1 MQASHASYASF
12 TVEVKNPAIL
22 ALEIEM
28 VTSKKPVATDPVDQF
43 ISLIKTSDKKE
54 TTAQKTVAKGSA
66 EKKAGKTSE
75 KKATASTS
83 IAKGTKT
90 AKSAAKPL
98 ANKKESAKKT
108 ADTESADKRTAK
120 KTESPRADRP
130 TSAWPFPSSGSK
142 S

>member
-1 MQASHASYASF
+1 MQTSHASYASF

-54 TTAQKTVAKGSA
+54 TTAQKTVARGSA
-66 EKKAGKTSE
+66 NKKAEKTSE
-75 KKATASTS
+75 KKASASTS

-90 AKSAAKPL
+90 AKPL

-108 ADTESADKRTAK
+108 ADTEPAAK
-120 KTESPRADRP
+120 KNESPPTDRP

>member
-1 MQASHASYASF
+1 
-12 TVEVKNPAIL
+12 
-22 ALEIEM
+22 M

-66 EKKAGKTSE
+66 EKKAEKKSE
-75 KKATASTS
+75 KKALASTS

-90 AKSAAKPL
+90 AKPL
-98 ANKKESAKKT
+98 ANKKESGKKT
-108 ADTESADKRTAK
+108 ADTEPAAK
-120 KTESPRADRP
+120 KTESPPTDRP
-130 TSAWPFPSSGSK
+130 TSPWPFPSSGSK

>member
-1 MQASHASYASF
+1 
-12 TVEVKNPAIL
+12 
-22 ALEIEM
+22 M
-28 VTSKKPVATDPVDQF
+28 VTSKKPAATKPVDQF

-54 TTAQKTVAKGSA
+54 VAVQKTVAKGSV

-75 KKATASTS
+75 KKAPASTS
-83 IAKGTKT
+83 T
-90 AKSAAKPL
+90 AKETKAAKPAVKPL

-108 ADTESADKRTAK
+108 ADTEPGVKKTAK
-120 KTESPRADRP
+120 KPAPPADRP